1 MEYNSNLFSGGGI
14 PDAATIHAA
23 RKKREALRDAGGGGA
38 SQDYLPIKKADDE
51 SGRAKRGPR
60 LVREEDEEEGEED
73 RVSFTLKE
81 AARSDEYHRR
91 AARHRSGS
99 GSDSEPETWEKNQIS
114 KAINNQ
120 QVSASFSLYLEIALS
135 VSMLG
140 GVAKNLSLE

>member
-1 MEYNSNLFSGGGI
+1 MWHNLSFFSGGGI

-23 RKKREALRDAGGGGA
+23 RKKREALREAGGGGA

-73 RVSFTLKE
+73 RVSFTIKE

-91 AARHRSGS
+91 AARHQS

-120 QVSASFSLYLEIALS
+120 QVSACLVLHLETVSS
-135 VSMLG
+135 VSIMCAGWILFYF
-140 GVAKNLSLE
+140 

>member
-1 MEYNSNLFSGGGI
+1 M
-14 PDAATIHAA
+14 
-23 RKKREALRDAGGGGA
+23 
-38 SQDYLPIKKADDE
+38 
-51 SGRAKRGPR
+51 
-60 LVREEDEEEGEED
+60 
-73 RVSFTLKE
+73 SFTLKE

-120 QVSASFSLYLEIALS
+120 QVSASFSLHPETVSS

-140 GVAKNLSLE
+140 VVKNLSLE

>member
-1 MEYNSNLFSGGGI
+1 M
-14 PDAATIHAA
+14 
-23 RKKREALRDAGGGGA
+23 
-38 SQDYLPIKKADDE
+38 
-51 SGRAKRGPR
+51 
-60 LVREEDEEEGEED
+60 REEDEEEGEED
-73 RVSFTLKE
+73 RVSFTIKE

-91 AARHRSGS
+91 AARHQS

-135 VSMLG
+135 VRMLG